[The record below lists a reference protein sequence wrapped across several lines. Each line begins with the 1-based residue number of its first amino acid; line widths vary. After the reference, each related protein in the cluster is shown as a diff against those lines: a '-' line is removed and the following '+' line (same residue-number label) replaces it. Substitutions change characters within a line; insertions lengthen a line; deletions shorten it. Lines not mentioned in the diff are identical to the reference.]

1 MLLQKSSRPLGIILL
16 VVAMLAATM
25 ATVAAAPQQQ
35 NEEQSGIFGEVVAV
49 EGNVLQVE
57 TKEGVVSL
65 QVTEDTQFREQEEL
79 LDSLDAITPGDRI
92 GALVVSQDDLLIA
105 QTVMVI
111 PQQVS
116 VVHLIGIVMAESEGA
131 QSLLTEDGRQIPVEF
146 GLNRSIPEPGTVVTI
161 VGHLDSDTG
170 VVRVRSIQRLEQTLQ
185 RLSDHLDEI
194 QEAVPDK
201 ESQAHHL
208 GRVQR
213 ALKKTSE
220 RQLEILNE
228 AVDYLPEEARPAM
241 EKALQN
247 LEEANKAVAQAFNQ
261 ALELAGEEETDEG
274 HPEGPEGYELPEE
287 IEPSLEDVA
296 EVLGLSEDALIEL
309 LVQGL
314 TLTQIAEDVGFT
326 EEALMEGV
334 LARVRER
341 LEQLVEEGQLDP
353 EAVDLIIDQMSEE
366 ADYHLDRVF
375 TDEELAPAGIPFSM
389 EDLAAI
395 LGMEPSELFARL
407 HKGDNLLQIAQEQG
421 FSRDQLLEA
430 IMELA
435 RQRAQRL
442 VDQGAIWPMDVERFL
457 RHFLKEVEEK
467 IGEVSPRSDG
477 PDEEPPITPEDV
489 ADILGITIEELFAHF
504 EGGGTLQE
512 LALRHE
518 MTVEELVG
526 KILHKARQRLA
537 HLVDEG
543 KLSPTEA
550 RGILDRLREELL
562 QEIDDS
568 GKSPI
573 SPPETPPGE
582 PVDIPFDFSALA
594 RALDLSPR
602 DLHDLLSEGYTLEE
616 LAEEQGISLNDL
628 VDILISPMEDKLRQ
642 MVEEGRIVED
652 QARDMLAKMMKHL
665 LKALEEFQLPR
676 AGEPHPDD
684 DRFRPDPSFRPYPEI
699 PLTLGDAARVLGIP
713 FEEMMERMDETEDI
727 RELQAERGLTIEQFI
742 AALYD
747 VVRGRLEER
756 VSRGELSEEEAG
768 HILAEL
774 KHRLFQDLAGVGPV
788 SPTPIPP
795 EPFSEDI
802 FARPTDIPFNL
813 GQIAHVLGFS
823 PDELRR
829 LLSQGYSLAEVAD
842 KLDASLEDL
851 VDPLIAPLKAKI
863 IELVETGHLSERLA
877 REVLEQARD
886 ELEHELEQAW
896 RAVEE
901 EHRVA
906 WEDLE
911 EEHRAAWED
920 MDKEYQ
926 EVTDALDEAQ
936 ERAWHALDEEHQDAR
951 DALDEENQRAWEEL
965 DEAHQQA
972 WEAIQTEHDKAWQA
986 LDEQYQA
993 ARNTLDEEYQIERNA
1008 LDEAQLAA
1016 RDALGKQ
1023 YHSARLALD
1032 EEQEAAW
1039 QALEEECQ
1047 AALAALAEDDTEG
1060 RAEAEKKCQVVREE
1074 LVEQHIAARQVLEEE
1089 QLTGWQALDRKQE
1102 AAWQTLDSEKEAAW
1116 HTLDDEYQV
1125 TWEAL
1130 QEAQEEARDALE
1142 RDQREAWHALDEE
1155 NRAAWEALDREQH
1168 AARDALDEGM
1178 REAWGALDRRHE
1190 EDWRALDLTQLVI
1203 RYELDETQLAGRRA
1217 LEDTHREAFEDL
1229 EGEEREAWQAL
1240 YEEQQAARYALEEAQ
1255 QAIRHAVD
1263 QAQLEGRHALADV
1276 HQRAWEALDQEH
1288 RKAWEAL
1295 EQEHR
1300 PARLALD
1307 KEHQGARQVLDEA
1320 QRAAWDALEK
1330 ECKSAFDA
1338 LSADDEH
1345 ARREMEQNCQAARG
1359 MLEEDHQRAWDALQ
1373 LAQQEAWR
1381 ALDEEHQRAFQAMD
1395 GVQEAA
1401 RHGRETE
1408 LRGAWEALDRQ
1419 HEEAWRALD
1428 EEHQRAWEALEEEHE
1443 AAWRALEEALANE
1456 QNEQVRQFIE
1466 DSIKALRGN

>member
-341 LEQLVEEGQLDP
+341 LERLVEEGQLDP

-842 KLDASLEDL
+842 KLDTSLEDL

-886 ELEHELEQAW
+886 ELEQAW
-896 RAVEE
+896 RAVEAGAPSGLGGPGRGAPSGLGG
-901 EHRVA
+901 HGQRVP
-906 WEDLE
+906 
-911 EEHRAAWED
+911 
-920 MDKEYQ
+920 
-926 EVTDALDEAQ
+926 
-936 ERAWHALDEEHQDAR
+936 
-951 DALDEENQRAWEEL
+951 
-965 DEAHQQA
+965 
-972 WEAIQTEHDKAWQA
+972 
-986 LDEQYQA
+986 
-993 ARNTLDEEYQIERNA
+993 
-1008 LDEAQLAA
+1008 
-1016 RDALGKQ
+1016 G
-1023 YHSARLALD
+1023 
-1032 EEQEAAW
+1032 
-1039 QALEEECQ
+1039 
-1047 AALAALAEDDTEG
+1047 G
-1060 RAEAEKKCQVVREE
+1060 
-1074 LVEQHIAARQVLEEE
+1074 
-1089 QLTGWQALDRKQE
+1089 
-1102 AAWQTLDSEKEAAW
+1102 
-1116 HTLDDEYQV
+1116 
-1125 TWEAL
+1125 
-1130 QEAQEEARDALE
+1130 
-1142 RDQREAWHALDEE
+1142 
-1155 NRAAWEALDREQH
+1155 
-1168 AARDALDEGM
+1168 
-1178 REAWGALDRRHE
+1178 
-1190 EDWRALDLTQLVI
+1190 
-1203 RYELDETQLAGRRA
+1203 
-1217 LEDTHREAFEDL
+1217 
-1229 EGEEREAWQAL
+1229 
-1240 YEEQQAARYALEEAQ
+1240 
-1255 QAIRHAVD
+1255 
-1263 QAQLEGRHALADV
+1263 
-1276 HQRAWEALDQEH
+1276 
-1288 RKAWEAL
+1288 
-1295 EQEHR
+1295 
-1300 PARLALD
+1300 
-1307 KEHQGARQVLDEA
+1307 
-1320 QRAAWDALEK
+1320 
-1330 ECKSAFDA
+1330 
-1338 LSADDEH
+1338 
-1345 ARREMEQNCQAARG
+1345 
-1359 MLEEDHQRAWDALQ
+1359 
-1373 LAQQEAWR
+1373 
-1381 ALDEEHQRAFQAMD
+1381 
-1395 GVQEAA
+1395 
-1401 RHGRETE
+1401 HGRI
-1408 LRGAWEALDRQ
+1408 A
-1419 HEEAWRALD
+1419 
-1428 EEHQRAWEALEEEHE
+1428 
-1443 AAWRALEEALANE
+1443 
-1456 QNEQVRQFIE
+1456 
-1466 DSIKALRGN
+1466 